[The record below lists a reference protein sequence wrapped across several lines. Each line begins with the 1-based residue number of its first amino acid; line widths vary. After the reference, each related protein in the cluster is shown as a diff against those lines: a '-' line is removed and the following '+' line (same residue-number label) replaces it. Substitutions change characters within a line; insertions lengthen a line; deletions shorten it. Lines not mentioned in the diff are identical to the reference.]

1 MAVNRRAVFIDKDGT
16 LVEDRPYNVDPAQ
29 IVFTPGAIEG
39 LRMLA
44 DAGFALVVVSNQSG
58 VARGYFD
65 RGSVEALL
73 SQLQAVLAAQD
84 VPLMGCYYCPHHP
97 AGVVAEFATHCDC
110 RKPLPGMVVRASR
123 EHGLD
128 PAASY
133 FIGDILDDVEAGHRA
148 GCRSILL
155 DRGSE
160 TEWRRGPYR
169 TPDFTACDLR
179 DAARW
184 VVADSRTTL
193 LQGAVVDVT

>member
-16 LVEDRPYNVDPAQ
+16 LLEDRPYNVDPAQ
-29 IVFTPGAIEG
+29 IVFTPGALEG
-39 LRMLA
+39 LGMLA

-65 RGSVEALL
+65 RVSVEALL
-73 SQLQAVLAAQD
+73 SQLQAVLATQGL
-84 VPLMGCYYCPHHP
+84 PLLGCYYCPHHP

-148 GCRSILL
+148 GCRSVLL

-169 TPDFTACDLR
+169 TPDFTARDLR

-193 LQGAVVDVT
+193 LEGAVVDVT